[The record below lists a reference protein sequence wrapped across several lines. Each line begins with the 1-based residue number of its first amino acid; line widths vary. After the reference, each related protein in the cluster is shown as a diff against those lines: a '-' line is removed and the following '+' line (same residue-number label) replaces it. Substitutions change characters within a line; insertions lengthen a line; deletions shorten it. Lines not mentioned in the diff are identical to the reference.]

1 MRFNRNTLMF
11 VGGLLAF
18 IVLAV
23 IVLNN
28 PAGTPGAQ
36 GEVTPSTEKVFAA
49 ISLDAVRSLSV
60 RENAS
65 NLSVELKQGEDG
77 TWTVANNP
85 NPAQQQTLD
94 NAVASIINIQSS
106 DRFEAQDLA
115 PYGLDN
121 PTHTITIV
129 TQENEYTLR
138 IGSRNPS
145 GTRYYALVNDDNQT
159 VYMLSNV
166 SAVNTMTGYITT
178 PPIVQITPTPAPAL
192 EVVGPLFPTYNAAD
206 IQTLTL
212 TRAEDNAQLIL
223 LRQDDGWALDPFS
236 TGYTADPLDQ
246 LLTDTMVQALGGL
259 SSVDILRDVPDVA
272 ALGLDKPAYTVTAKR
287 ADGFEYLLKIGS
299 ADPSGTRYYAQIY
312 DLPNVAVVSRSDVDS
327 LLQFI
332 GLPPFIKE
340 VEVESTAEATPESTA
355 AP

>member
-1 MRFNRNTLMF
+1 MF
-11 VGGLLAF
+11 VGGLVAF

-36 GEVTPSTEKVFAA
+36 GDATPSTEKVFAA
-49 ISLDAVRSLSV
+49 ISLDAVRSLTV

-65 NLSVELKQGEDG
+65 NLSVELVQGEDG
-77 TWTVANNP
+77 TWTVTNNP
-85 NPAQQQTLD
+85 NPAQQQALD

-121 PTHTITIV
+121 PTHTLTIT
-129 TQENEYTLR
+129 TQQNEYTLR

-145 GTRYYALVNDDNQT
+145 GTRYYALVNDDAQT

-166 SAVNTMTGYITT
+166 SAVTTVTGYITT

-212 TRAEDNAQLIL
+212 ARAQDSTRLIL
-223 LRQDDGWALDPFS
+223 LRQDDGTWALDPFS
-236 TGYTADPLDQ
+236 TGYAADPLDQ
-246 LLTDTMVQALGGL
+246 VLADTMVQAMGGL

-272 ALGLDKPAYTVTAKR
+272 TLGLAEPAYTITATR
-287 ADGFEYLLKIGS
+287 ADGFEHVLKIGS
-299 ADPSGTRYYAQIY
+299 PDPSGTRYYAQIF
-312 DLPNVAVVSRSDVDS
+312 DLPNVAVVSRADVDS

-332 GLPPFIKE
+332 GLPPFIKA
-340 VEVESTAEATPESTA
+340 VEAEATPEATPEATA